1 VTSFKK
7 GIEILLTE
15 QSTGRAFQGFFGTL
29 LGAVSNSLSGVLG
42 FIVGYDVER
51 VDNLIDGIHQGVGIF
66 FREIRE
72 IPEFETSSCGLG
84 TIL

>member
-1 VTSFKK
+1 
-7 GIEILLTE
+7 
-15 QSTGRAFQGFFGTL
+15 
-29 LGAVSNSLSGVLG
+29 LG

-51 VDNLIDGIHQGVGIF
+51 FDNLIDGIHQGVGIF